1 MEKLQKLLPILFN
14 IFKNMAWGKLCIH
27 GVRGIGPP
35 GAGVTCG
42 CELPYMGP
50 GDQILRKQRL
60 WIPGASWAVTLP
72 GISELQFSKTP

>member
-42 CELPYMGP
+42 CEL
-50 GDQILRKQRL
+50 LST
-60 WIPGASWAVTLP
+60 GA
-72 GISELQFSKTP
+72 GH